1 MKGFYGKYRGI
12 VSGNHDPLMMG
23 RIKATVPDALGEQ
36 ESGWALPCA
45 PFGGKDMGFFALP
58 SVGANV
64 WIEFEQGDPDYPIW
78 SGCWWGDATEMP
90 PLLLTPPYKKVMVV
104 TEGGHSI
111 TLDDSPGF
119 GGITLQTKGG
129 QKIVLSEIGLIQI
142 DNGQGASIE
151 LNGPSVSIN
160 KGALEVT

>member
-12 VSGNHDPLMMG
+12 VEDNKDPLMMG
-23 RIKATVPDALGEQ
+23 RIKATVPDVLGEQ
-36 ESGWALPCA
+36 ESGWAMPCA
-45 PFGGKDMGFFALP
+45 PFGGKGMGFFALP

-78 SGCWWGDATEMP
+78 SGCWWSDATEMP

-111 TLDDSPGF
+111 TLDDSPGL